1 MSHEAVRVYVASIAA
16 GFAAGAWVLW
26 WRLLWG

>member
-16 GFAAGAWVLW
+16 GLAGWAWVLW